1 MKPHYSPGTLLLAGL
16 ALAPLPAL
24 AQAHAPAEDKPG
36 RIVLVPMSVE
46 RPAGAGWALVR
57 RTDTELVLVRPADKQ
72 RNSGVA
78 MASGRVPDK
87 RARSADELAE
97 NIRSDLKKNVD
108 GKRFEVLSEDVRA
121 NAAGERKCVS
131 YRQLARDLGA
141 KRADGKAQVIDL
153 HGLACLHP
161 SDEGIVLVATLSE
174 RGPEE
179 NRNANM
185 AEDAARFFADIRPHA
200 PLKGQDWQPLAEKG
214 DANAEVWLA
223 RGLLQ
228 AGKAKE
234 AIPWLE
240 RAAEKGHAEAQALLG
255 LAYLTGRGV
264 DRAPTEALKR
274 LKPAAEKGYPKAEAL
289 LALALLNTA
298 EVRDEAEGRRI
309 TLKAAA
315 DGDPLGQALLGELLL
330 FGRAGMAKN
339 EAEGAA
345 WMRKAAEQADAR
357 AQYML
362 ASLLANGLG
371 VDKDPVQARFWLELA
386 AAQGNPEARKV
397 LEQDKR
403 PPAAPASPGEGK

>member
-1 MKPHYSPGTLLLAGL
+1 MRSLLLVALLLWLQLAAGAQPLTLQDLLEQVETHHPVLRQADL
-16 ALAPLPAL
+16 ALAMARARVTEKEGAFDPAL
-24 AQAHAPAEDKPG
+24 ALSSG
-36 RIVLVPMSVE
+36 Y
-46 RPAGAGWALVR
+46 
-57 RTDTELVLVRPADKQ
+57 Q
-72 RNSGVA
+72 RYNS
-78 MASGRVPDK
+78 S
-87 RARSADELAE
+87 
-97 NIRSDLKKNVD
+97 SD
-108 GKRFEVLSEDVRA
+108 
-121 NAAGERKCVS
+121 
-131 YRQLARDLGA
+131 
-141 KRADGKAQVIDL
+141 
-153 HGLACLHP
+153 P
-161 SDEGIVLVATLSE
+161 
-174 RGPEE
+174 
-179 NRNANM
+179 
-185 AEDAARFFADIRPHA
+185 
-200 PLKGQDWQPLAEKG
+200 
-214 DANAEVWLA
+214 
-223 RGLLQ
+223 
-228 AGKAKE
+228 GKAKE

-309 TLKAAA
+309 TRKAAA

-371 VDKDPVQARFWLELA
+371 VDKDPVQARFWLEL
-386 AAQGNPEARKV
+386 
-397 LEQDKR
+397 
-403 PPAAPASPGEGK
+403 

>member
-185 AEDAARFFADIRPHA
+185 AEDAARFFAGIRPHA
-200 PLKGQDWQPLAEKG
+200 PSR
-214 DANAEVWLA
+214 A
-223 RGLLQ
+223 RTGSRSPKRVTPTPRSGWP
-228 AGKAKE
+228 AGSC
-234 AIPWLE
+234 
-240 RAAEKGHAEAQALLG
+240 
-255 LAYLTGRGV
+255 
-264 DRAPTEALKR
+264 
-274 LKPAAEKGYPKAEAL
+274 KPARPRKPSRGWS
-289 LALALLNTA
+289 
-298 EVRDEAEGRRI
+298 GRR
-309 TLKAAA
+309 K
-315 DGDPLGQALLGELLL
+315 
-330 FGRAGMAKN
+330 RGM
-339 EAEGAA
+339 
-345 WMRKAAEQADAR
+345 
-357 AQYML
+357 
-362 ASLLANGLG
+362 
-371 VDKDPVQARFWLELA
+371 P
-386 AAQGNPEARKV
+386 
-397 LEQDKR
+397 R
-403 PPAAPASPGEGK
+403 PKHYLDWPT